1 MKVGDLVM
9 HKKEDCTD
17 HVAAKEVDHRSAWGL
32 GYVIE
37 VHRTMYKNHIPF
49 VSVYWPVW
57 KKTTK
62 GSQVY
67 LEVVNEN

>member
-9 HKKEDCTD
+9 HKKKAWTFLED
-17 HVAAKEVDHRSAWGL
+17 AKEHDERGF

-37 VHRTMYKNHIPF
+37 VHRTMYKNHVPF
-49 VSVYWPVW
+49 VSVYWPSW

-67 LEVVNEN
+67 LEVLNEN

>member
-9 HKKEDCTD
+9 HKKKKN
-17 HVAAKEVDHRSAWGL
+17 KEVDHRREWGF

-37 VHRTMYKNHIPF
+37 VHRTMYENHVPIVTVF
-49 VSVYWPVW
+49 WPSW

-67 LEVVNEN
+67 LEVLSEN

>member
-1 MKVGDLVM
+1 MKVGDLVQQRL
-9 HKKEDCTD
+9 KE
-17 HVAAKEVDHRSAWGL
+17 HNEWGY

-37 VHRTMYKNHIPF
+37 VHRTMYKNHLPF

-67 LEVVNEN
+67 LEVLSEN